1 MAWKTTLVN
10 PVFACID
17 NASSPL
23 AVIGIP
29 LDHTGTYRPGTRFAP
44 QKIREATC
52 NLEIYSLMANLDLEE
67 IGFRDYGDILLQ
79 PGEPRKAVERIELVT
94 RNLFEEHREFTIILG
109 GEHLLTYPVIR
120 ALGSKI
126 DTLIV
131 FDAHLDTRNE
141 YIESQLNHA
150 TFLRRLTEEKDI
162 NVIHIG
168 SRAYSKGELD
178 YAKKKNIKVF
188 NTLDV
193 HNGRVKIEE
202 LGRVYISVDMDV
214 FDPSIAPGVGNPEP
228 LGITP
233 LQFMNILREVFDK
246 SSRVYAI
253 DIVEVNPLVDHGDIT
268 STLAAK
274 IALEASG
281 LYLEHRRSSI

>member
-17 NASSPL
+17 NALSPL

-44 QKIREATC
+44 QKIREAAC

-109 GEHLLTYPVIR
+109 GEHLLTYPVTR

-162 NVIHIG
+162 AELRRQRVMLE
-168 SRAYSKGELD
+168 SKLRSTIETYARLLD
-178 YAKKKNIKVF
+178 MQKEDEKDEDPVSKVKVL
-188 NTLDV
+188 N
-193 HNGRVKIEE
+193 R
-202 LGRVYISVDMDV
+202 
-214 FDPSIAPGVGNPEP
+214 
-228 LGITP
+228 
-233 LQFMNILREVFDK
+233 
-246 SSRVYAI
+246 
-253 DIVEVNPLVDHGDIT
+253 
-268 STLAAK
+268 
-274 IALEASG
+274 
-281 LYLEHRRSSI
+281 